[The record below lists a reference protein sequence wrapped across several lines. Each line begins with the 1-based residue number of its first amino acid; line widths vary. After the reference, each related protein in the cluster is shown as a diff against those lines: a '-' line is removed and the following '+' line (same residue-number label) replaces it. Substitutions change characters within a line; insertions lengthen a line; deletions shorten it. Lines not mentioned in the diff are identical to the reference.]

1 MIIRTCYKYSEI
13 LNDIQ
18 EIISKA
24 ADHNR
29 LKYHIFPVVN
39 NAVRLAQK
47 LDADKEVVEIA
58 AFLHDYTRCLGDRE
72 NHHNSSADYAINF
85 LKKHNFPEEK
95 IKLTDSCIRNHRG
108 SLHVLRKSTEEKI
121 LATADAMAH
130 IQQPLPM
137 FYTWYGIHKMD
148 ILEGAVEIENKLKR
162 SWNKIYY
169 DFVQDE
175 LKDQYEC
182 LMRVL
187 KTK

>member
-1 MIIRTCYKYSEI
+1 
-13 LNDIQ
+13 
-18 EIISKA
+18 
-24 ADHNR
+24 
-29 LKYHIFPVVN
+29 
-39 NAVRLAQK
+39 
-47 LDADKEVVEIA
+47 
-58 AFLHDYTRCLGDRE
+58 
-72 NHHNSSADYAINF
+72 
-85 LKKHNFPEEK
+85 
-95 IKLTDSCIRNHRG
+95 
-108 SLHVLRKSTEEKI
+108 
-121 LATADAMAH
+121 MAH